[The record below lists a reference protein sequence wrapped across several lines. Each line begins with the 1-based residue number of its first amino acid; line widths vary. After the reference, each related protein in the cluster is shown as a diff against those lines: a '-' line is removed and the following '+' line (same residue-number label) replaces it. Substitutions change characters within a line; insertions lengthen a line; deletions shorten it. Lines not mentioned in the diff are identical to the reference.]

1 MGDAKQ
7 LRRNFL
13 WNTFGQIIYMVCHF
27 LFGILILSLAGAEQS
42 GIFTTAIS
50 ATGIFLSIA
59 SYGMY
64 NFQVSD
70 AHEKYTQ
77 SCYIRSRAYT
87 VALASAV
94 CMVFTLAGALRA
106 ENAYSA
112 LQCACI
118 LLYHAYR
125 MVESVTDVYNAISQK
140 AGRLDLV
147 GKTYALRGLVTLAV
161 FVGVLAATHQ
171 LLLTL
176 VLMLGVNIAMFCTY
190 TLRVSRGL
198 YHPQPVEKSAVRA
211 LLFECA
217 PLAVYTA
224 LSTTAASL
232 PKIVLQQQ
240 WGNSAIG
247 IYGPV
252 TQPVLLL
259 QTGATYLFIPFI
271 NVFTDSY
278 AAKDKKGFWKAVLG
292 VQAVVLALLPAGL
305 LVAHFLGEW
314 GLETFVGSGMGAYQ
328 YLLAPMVVS
337 AVLTALVL
345 FYSMVLTVMRC
356 MKGLIVANVC
366 AIAVSA
372 LASGPCIARW
382 ELQGTTYAAV
392 LAQLV
397 QLVMLGGVA
406 LRMTRRHFASSGPLP
421 KPEDPFDGLPS

>member
-1 MGDAKQ
+1 
-7 LRRNFL
+7 
-13 WNTFGQIIYMVCHF
+13 
-27 LFGILILSLAGAEQS
+27 
-42 GIFTTAIS
+42 
-50 ATGIFLSIA
+50 
-59 SYGMY
+59 MY

-70 AHEKYTQ
+70 AHEKYAQ

-94 CMVFTLAGALRA
+94 CIVFTLAGALRA

-161 FVGVLAATHQ
+161 FVGVLAATHS

-176 VLMLGVNIAMFCTY
+176 ALMLGVNIALFCTY
-190 TLRVSRGL
+190 TMRVSRGL
-198 YHPQPVEKSAVRA
+198 YRPQPVEKSAVRA

-240 WGNSAIG
+240 MGNGAIG

-305 LVAHFLGEW
+305 LVAHFLGAW
-314 GLETFVGSGMGAYQ
+314 GLDTFVGSGMSAYQ
-328 YLLAPMVVS
+328 HLLAPMVVS

-356 MKGLIVANVC
+356 MKALIAANVC
-366 AIAVSA
+366 GIVAAWAVSA
-372 LASGPCIARW
+372 PFIQRW
-382 ELQGTTYAAV
+382 ALQGTTYAAIAA
-392 LAQLV
+392 LAV
-397 QLVMLGGVA
+397 QLVFLAGAA
-406 LRMTRRHFASSGPLP
+406 LVLARRHFSREGLP
-421 KPEDPFDGLPS
+421 RPEDPFDGLPS

>member
-94 CMVFTLAGALRA
+94 CMVFTLTGVLRA

-314 GLETFVGSGMGAYQ
+314 GLETFVGSGMGVYQ

-356 MKGLIVANVC
+356 MKALIAANVC
-366 AIAVSA
+366 GIVAAYAVSE
-372 LASGPCIARW
+372 PFIQRW
-382 ELQGTTYAAV
+382 ELQGTTYAAIAALAMQLVFLAVSALV
-392 LAQLV
+392 LA
-397 QLVMLGGVA
+397 
-406 LRMTRRHFASSGPLP
+406 RRYFSTQGLP

>member
-1 MGDAKQ
+1 M
-7 LRRNFL
+7 RRNFL
-13 WNTFGQIIYMVCHF
+13 WNTFGQVVYMVCHF

-42 GIFTTAIS
+42 GIFTTAVS

-70 AHEKYTQ
+70 AHDKYAQ

-87 VALASAV
+87 VTLASAV
-94 CMVFTLAGALRA
+94 CILFTLAGALRT

-112 LQCACI
+112 LQCLCI
-118 LLYHAYR
+118 VLYHAYR
-125 MVESVTDVYNAISQK
+125 MVESVTDVYNAISQR
-140 AGRLDLV
+140 AGRLDIV
-147 GKTYALRGLVTLAV
+147 GKTYALRGLVTLVV
-161 FVGVLAATHQ
+161 FVGVLALTHS

-176 VLMLGVNIAMFCTY
+176 VLMLAVNIALFFIY

-198 YHPQPVEKSAVRA
+198 YVPQPVQKKAVYA
-211 LLFECA
+211 LLVECA

-240 WGNSAIG
+240 LGNGAIG

-271 NVFTDSY
+271 NTFTDSY
-278 AAKDKKGFWKAVLG
+278 AAKDKKGFWRAVLG
-292 VQAVVLALLPAGL
+292 VQGVVLALLPAGL
-305 LVAHFLGEW
+305 LVARFLGAW
-314 GLETFVGSGMGAYQ
+314 GLETFVGSGMSEYQ
-328 YLLAPMVVS
+328 YLLAPMVFS
-337 AVLTALVL
+337 AVLTAMVL

-356 MKGLIVANVC
+356 MKALIVANVC
-366 AIAVSA
+366 GIVAAWAVSA
-372 LASGPCIARW
+372 PFIRHWGM
-382 ELQGTTYAAV
+382 QGTTYAAV
-392 LAQLV
+392 AALLV
-397 QLVMLGGVA
+397 QVVCLGVA
-406 LRMTRRHFASSGPLP
+406 VLVLAHKHFGGQGLA
-421 KPEDPFDGLPS
+421 KPQDPFDGLPS